1 MSVVAFTDLNLLKH
15 YKTYKHNIVKEF
27 YTPVLQESVLYQRSV
42 GFFSST
48 ALIELTKGIAG
59 IVKNGGKI
67 QFIVS
72 PYLSEEDVE
81 AIQKGYEKKKII
93 EQALLREYKE
103 PENYFQ
109 EERLNLLSHLIENGN
124 LEIKVAFTPPN
135 KSNGMY
141 HEKVG
146 IVTDA
151 EGNKIVF
158 TGSLNETINAFYNN
172 YESIVVFTS
181 WEESRQYA
189 EEMQND
195 FDTLW
200 NNEDTDLEIIEF
212 PEVVKEKIKLNQKP
226 KINYDIDE
234 EEMVE
239 ESPVQKGV
247 PRMPPGFDLRDYQ
260 KDAIEKWE
268 ENNYCGIFD
277 MATGTGKTY
286 TGLGA
291 VTKLYEAKKR
301 LAIIIVCP
309 YQHLVEQWVE
319 DIELFNLLPTIG
331 YSSSKQKNWK
341 KRLEDDI
348 LDFSIGVIDCFCFVT
363 TNATYSSKFVC
374 EQMKYLGKDTLLIV
388 DEAHNFGSPN
398 LRNKLYLN
406 VEYRLALSATLDR
419 HGDEEGTD
427 CLKTYFGEK
436 CIQYDLKRA
445 IKEGKLTPYYYYP
458 VVVYLDED
466 EMEQYRDISYRV
478 SKECHKDKH
487 GNLKITDKGKRLL
500 LQRARIVAGAKSKLV
515 ELKKLMQNYK
525 NDTHIL
531 VYCGATR
538 VQTFEYDQSEHDEEG
553 ERQIV
558 AVSKILGNELGM
570 KVTHFTSNES
580 AEEREVIKR
589 RFASADPYQAI
600 VAIKCLDEGVNI
612 PSIKTA
618 FILASTTNPKEYIQR
633 RGRVLRLASNKPY
646 AVIYDFVT
654 LVRPLEEVNPYSTD
668 YNCERALAKRE
679 LARIKEFGEIALN
692 SRDSD
697 ELINDLE
704 CAYELSIDELED
716 IDDGSEF
723 R

>member
-1 MSVVAFTDLNLLKH
+1 MAFTDLCLLKH
-15 YKTYKHNIVKEF
+15 YKTYKNNIVKEF
-27 YTPVLQESVLYQRSV
+27 YTPVLQEAVLYQRSV

-72 PYLSEEDVE
+72 PYLSQEDVN
-81 AIQKGYEKKKII
+81 AIQKGYEKKKVIV
-93 EQALLREYKE
+93 QALLREFKE

-109 EERLNLLSHLIENGN
+109 EERLNLLAHLIEDGH

-135 KSNGMY
+135 RSTGMY

-146 IVTDA
+146 ILTDKF
-151 EGNKIVF
+151 GDKIVF

-181 WEESRQYA
+181 WEESKLYA
-189 EEMQND
+189 EEMQAD
-195 FDTLW
+195 FDSLW
-200 NNEDTDLEIIEF
+200 NNEDKDLEVIEF
-212 PEVVKEKIKLNQKP
+212 PDVLIEKIKVNQKP
-226 KINYDIDE
+226 KVNYDIDE
-234 EEMVE
+234 EEQIE
-239 ESPVQKGV
+239 EEAIKKGI
-247 PRMPPGFDLRDYQ
+247 PRIPKGFELREYQ
-260 KDAIEKWE
+260 KEAIEKWKQRD
-268 ENNYCGIFD
+268 YCGIFD

-291 VTKLYEAKKR
+291 VTKLFEEKKR

-319 DIELFNLLPTIG
+319 DIELFNMLPTIG
-331 YSSSKQKNWK
+331 YSASKQKDWK
-341 KRLEDDI
+341 KRLEDDV

-363 TNATYSSKFVC
+363 TNATYSSKFVK
-374 EQMKYLGKDTLLIV
+374 EQMSYLGKDTLLLI

-398 LRNKLYLN
+398 LRNKLYPTI
-406 VEYRLALSATLDR
+406 EYRLALSATLDR

-427 CLKTYFGEK
+427 CLKHYFGEK
-436 CIQYDLKRA
+436 CIEYDLQRA

-458 VVVYLDED
+458 VVVYLDE
-466 EMEQYRDISYRV
+466 EEIERYRDISYKA
-478 SKECHKDKH
+478 SKECHKDKQ
-487 GNLKITDKGKRLL
+487 GNVKITEKGKMLL
-500 LQRARIVAGAKSKLV
+500 LQRARIVAGAKSKLD
-515 ELKKLMQNYK
+515 ELRNQMQQYK
-525 NDTHIL
+525 DDTHIL
-531 VYCGATR
+531 VYCGATK
-538 VQTFEYDQSEHDEEG
+538 VQTFEYDESEYDEEG

-580 AEEREVIKR
+580 AEEREIIKNK
-589 RFASADPYQAI
+589 FAMADPYQAI

-633 RGRVLRLASNKPY
+633 RGRVLRLAKNKPY

-654 LVRPLEEVNPYSTD
+654 LVKPLDEVNPYSAD

-679 LARIKEFGEIALN
+679 LARIKEFGEISLN

-697 ELINDLE
+697 ELINDIE
-704 CAYELSIDELED
+704 CAYEFSDEDLEV

>member
-1 MSVVAFTDLNLLKH
+1 MAFTDLNLLKH

-135 KSNGMY
+135 KSTGMY

-247 PRMPPGFDLRDYQ
+247 PRMPPRFDLRDYQ

-291 VTKLYEAKKR
+291 VTKLYEVKKR

-398 LRNKLYLN
+398 LRNKLYPN
-406 VEYRLALSATLDR
+406 IEYRLALSATLDR

-538 VQTFEYDQSEHDEEG
+538 VQTFEYDESEHDEEG

-654 LVRPLEEVNPYSTD
+654 LVRPLEEANPYSTD

-692 SRDSD
+692 SRDAD

-704 CAYELSIDELED
+704 CAYELSIEELED

>member
-1 MSVVAFTDLNLLKH
+1 MTFTDLNLLKH

-27 YTPVLQESVLYQRSV
+27 YTPVLRESVLYQRSV

-72 PYLSEEDVE
+72 PYLSEEDVV

-135 KSNGMY
+135 KSTGMY

-374 EQMKYLGKDTLLIV
+374 EQMKYLGKDTLLLV

-398 LRNKLYLN
+398 LRNKLYSN
-406 VEYRLALSATLDR
+406 IEYRLALSATLDR

-538 VQTFEYDQSEHDEEG
+538 VQTFEYDESEHDEEG

-612 PSIKTA
+612 PSIRTA

-654 LVRPLEEVNPYSTD
+654 LVRPLEEVNRYSTD

-704 CAYELSIDELED
+704 CAYELSIEELED